1 MSKIIDEGVISE
13 NTVEESKFVNYLTD
27 FDVEFV
33 SLVDHGSNRLPF
45 KIVRED
51 EERAQWT
58 VRNIDKNKRGEKGMN
73 DVIQSVLVPSTS
85 NIDELKEKLVW
96 LHDMEVQRVE
106 EFDFYKKF
114 NHRPMDAFNK
124 GSFYMERLE
133 GGALALVGEL
143 LESDSKAVTVRG
155 NAMASTVGIDSN
167 GFVVTFGD
175 IILRELDS
183 LVTNVISTL
192 SMSSLDSKSKKK
204 SVASALDAFST
215 YVSMGLDN
223 SGEGIALRFE
233 SNPMDSLKK
242 TEEVIQMEEVI
253 ERTEEITTD
262 PSEQLSKLL
271 ETRLPD
277 AIGKALDERLETAMA
292 KVVEQLSEKLAPPP
306 VEEVKAA
313 VDTVVEVKVDGVEI
327 LEAKIKE
334 LEERL
339 TKFEEE
345 DVSISRI
352 TEDKEPVTRKDRDSD
367 NVFKGLFALA

>member
-1 MSKIIDEGVISE
+1 MSKVIDEGVISE

>member
-1 MSKIIDEGVISE
+1 MSKVIDE

-155 NAMASTVGIDSN
+155 NSMASTVGIDSN

-313 VDTVVEVKVDGVEI
+313 VDTVVEVRVDGVEI